1 MPESYHNPFIYLFM
15 KDYFVFSGNRSAVM
29 LGKETSVD
37 DGQQVRRQSKEYLKE
52 ERTRFSLG

>member
-52 ERTRFSLG
+52 ERTRFL

>member
-1 MPESYHNPFIYLFM
+1 
-15 KDYFVFSGNRSAVM
+15 M

-52 ERTRFSLG
+52 DAQDFCWDKSVIVEVVVICSSA